1 MEEIYWWHKKNTTKG
16 KRSHSL
22 EVSHWNHKIA
32 LKHKKNS
39 SYQINKI
46 EKYPNYIQELMEE
59 YVNSDDSYDEQVEKE
74 LIFDTMRHRYQIV
87 NVGWQGEQRIYGCVL
102 HIDIK
107 DNKIWIQYDGTKINI
122 ADKLMAKGVPK
133 DDIVL
138 GFSSPYKRQPSTGFA
153 VN

>member
-16 KRSHSL
+16 KCSHSP

-39 SYQINKI
+39 SYQINK

-107 DNKIWIQYDGTKINI
+107 DNKIWIQYDSTKINI

-133 DDIVL
+133 DDIEL
-138 GFSSPYKRQPSTGFA
+138 GFRSPYKRQPSTGFA